1 MPPSSNPPNEKVY
14 HCTFEGCTKFFN
26 RRDYLDRHAASP
38 AANAQKEPFGAE
50 SLLTFQITNTSY
62 NPYTNTL
69 SRAAV
74 PSRSRFKRHSK
85 AGGSQYKQHQTVP
98 PQAPQHQQQQQQQ
111 SSQQQQ
117 QQQSQQQHQQQH
129 YQSQQYQQNYQQHQ
143 NFQPQFALQH
153 QQQLPP
159 FSAIQPVYEPPQSQH
174 DSASPP
180 RPLHLKS
187 LSFLG
192 LGQQLQPQAQP
203 QHQQHSPAHP
213 SYPSGHL
220 SQPTVPQATL
230 PKVQKNTDMPH
241 HERRSLF
248 DTYSFF
254 FEEQDHLDNNAI
266 EVAQK
271 SWYYHQCQLDNFP
284 AERIVP
290 LSNKA
295 YNVNPERTDAI
306 NKVMFGDDKAQYLT
320 TEELTKHIK
329 YTWHGLETTSTVLHR
344 PSFDINAVAV
354 TLAATLIYIG
364 MVAPSRNRAKFQFIY
379 RKLVDETLSA
389 LAVHKKTQ
397 SFYENLNYYQALTF
411 LCWYNYE
418 LALTSESLHPNMEEV
433 STDLYRYVMIGS
445 AFHRGKDS
453 EINLGKATVNSEA
466 YTFFPTMDPAEQ
478 EEQWLTWITH
488 ESFVR
493 AAYFC
498 SLSELMRKF
507 VTQSKVGGS
516 VVDSDFVMI
525 CPLPLW
531 RATSTEMFFQIVGPS
546 RSIMT
551 VSYLF
556 LLKSMLRL
564 PSILDDGTKE
574 HGMITIQGKNVWTLG
589 HLFILIYGLASI
601 GWVVKG
607 CTYYQQMHKSQKLL
621 DEKEKSHNK
630 NDNGN
635 QSSNGNNCNNNSGL
649 QECEPR
655 LFPEAEYSS
664 DTNGTPTGSTLHTV
678 VDKRAQSRL
687 FQALEMI
694 SSFCFDSSLQ
704 FLNPQISNR
713 FTPQEKTPKQQ
724 LEQARQ
730 QSNEF
735 GLSSVWNESD
745 AFIPWDGLCG
755 LSLHF
760 QTCYFSIYTEGDF
773 ERRLVK
779 SMADNLERLAQMRTT
794 GESQG
799 WTPGQVETF
808 LMFGTTPPQ
817 TPPAE
822 KVAELKRWVHM
833 DVIFNKMAISGFYLV
848 NLLSSST
855 PARFGAAETVYAR
868 ALLVPAGLV
877 VWAYDFYFRYTSG
890 GAKYE
895 QTAAYTPY
903 YRDCIHGVAGV
914 DATTLQRQHFPIVYA
929 AWQVTQGRLVNPIED
944 DGVSNLIHKL
954 GRRSRSKP
962 AKSPQQTAPT
972 SLDEDVS
979 QFSWYEI
986 QGQTDWCN
994 IYSFLGLMIYLDEH
1008 KLKADPMCPDNE
1020 VLKNA
1025 KRAL

>member
-1 MPPSSNPPNEKVY
+1 
-14 HCTFEGCTKFFN
+14 
-26 RRDYLDRHAASP
+26 
-38 AANAQKEPFGAE
+38 
-50 SLLTFQITNTSY
+50 LTFQITKTSY

-69 SRAAV
+69 SRVAPAPLV
-74 PSRSRFKRHSK
+74 PSRPRSKRYSK
-85 AGGSQYKQHQTVP
+85 VGGLQYQKHQIVP
-98 PQAPQHQQQQQQQ
+98 PQAPQHQQQQPRPL
-111 SSQQQQ
+111 QQQQ
-117 QQQSQQQHQQQH
+117 QQQHYQQQKYQQH
-129 YQSQQYQQNYQQHQ
+129 YQQHV
-143 NFQPQFALQH
+143 QPQFALQH
-153 QQQLPP
+153 QQQQFPP
-159 FSAIQPVYEPPQSQH
+159 FSAIQSAYEPAQFQQE
-174 DSASPP
+174 SAPP
-180 RPLHLKS
+180 HHPPHLKS
-187 LSFLG
+187 LSSLALG
-192 LGQQLQPQAQP
+192 PQLQ
-203 QHQQHSPAHP
+203 QQSSAPP
-213 SYPSGHL
+213 SYSSTTQVAHSSP
-220 SQPTVPQATL
+220 PTPL
-230 PKVQKNTDMPH
+230 PKVQTHTYTPH

-266 EVAQK
+266 EIAQK
-271 SWYYHQCQLDNFP
+271 SWYYHQCQFDSFP

-295 YNVNPERTDAI
+295 YTIAPERTEAI
-306 NKVMFGDDKAQYLT
+306 NKVMFGDEEAQYLS
-320 TEELTKHIK
+320 TEELTKHVK

-344 PSFDINAVAV
+344 PSFDINVVAV

-364 MVAPSRNRAKFQFIY
+364 MAAPSRNRAKYQFIY
-379 RKLVDETLSA
+379 RNLVHETLSA
-389 LAVHKKTQ
+389 LRAHKKIQ

-418 LALTSESLHPNMEEV
+418 LALTSESLHPDMEGV
-433 STDLYRYVMIGS
+433 SADLYRYVMMGS
-445 AFHRGKDS
+445 AFHGGKDS
-453 EINLGKATVNSEA
+453 EIKLGKATVNSEA
-466 YTFFPTMDPAEQ
+466 YTFFPTTDPAEQ

-498 SLSELMRKF
+498 SVSEVMRKF
-507 VTQSKVGGS
+507 VTQSEVGES
-516 VVDSDFVMI
+516 VVDSDFIMI
-525 CPLPLW
+525 SSLPLW
-531 RATSTEMFFQIVGPS
+531 RATSTEMFFHIVGPS

-551 VSYLF
+551 VSYLL

-574 HGMITIQGKNVWTLG
+574 HGMITIQGKNGWTLG
-589 HLFILIYGLASI
+589 HLFILIYGLAAI

-621 DEKEKSHNK
+621 DEKEKSQHINSH
-630 NDNGN
+630 GN
-635 QSSNGNNCNNNSGL
+635 QSSINNNSGS
-649 QECEPR
+649 QEYEPQ
-655 LFPEAEYSS
+655 LSPEAEYAS
-664 DTNGTPTGSTLHTV
+664 DTSSNSTIGSSTLHTV

-687 FQALEMI
+687 FQALEMF
-694 SSFCFDSSLQ
+694 SGFCFDSSLQ

-730 QSNEF
+730 KSNQF

-799 WTPGQVETF
+799 WTSGQVETF

-817 TPPAE
+817 APPAE

-833 DVIFNKMAISGFYLV
+833 DVIFNKLAISGFYLV

-855 PARFGAAETVYAR
+855 PATFGAAETVYAR

-877 VWAYDFYFRYTSG
+877 VWAYDFYFRYTRG
-890 GAKYE
+890 GAEYE
-895 QTAAYTPY
+895 QTAEYMSY

-944 DGVSNLIHKL
+944 DGISNLIYKL
-954 GRRSRSKP
+954 GRRPGPKP
-962 AKSPQQTAPT
+962 ATSPQQATPT
-972 SLDEDVS
+972 SLADDVS
-979 QFSWYEI
+979 KFSWYEI
-986 QGQTDWCN
+986 QRQTDWCN
-994 IYSFLGLMIYLDEH
+994 IYSFLGLMIYLDEY
-1008 KLKADPMCPDNE
+1008 KLKADPICPDNE
-1020 VLKNA
+1020 ILKNA